1 MTESLVPMSR
11 NHYHDGAAWHQ
22 DTGTAIVMGKS
33 DAHFM
38 GSHICSTIHHRIIV
52 SIRTTPRTWISRTSF
67 YINLHRKFVVL
78 YIFIWGVEWLFSRL
92 GMTNSSFRTASMMR
106 IPKGQQ
112 TCRTCCIQHQLRQM
126 YPRQRLE
133 VNSGDLSNSFQS
145 CQAFR
150 SFLRVSAFLPCTG
163 TCDTRRWHLWPC
175 SQRRTPSRPSRLC

>member
-1 MTESLVPMSR
+1 MVLPGIRTLVLPLSWESQMLTSWVLIFVVLYR
-11 NHYHDGAAWHQ
+11 
-22 DTGTAIVMGKS
+22 
-33 DAHFM
+33 
-38 GSHICSTIHHRIIV
+38 HHKIIV
-52 SIRTTPRTWISRTSF
+52 SMRTTPRTWISRTSF
-67 YINLHRKFVVL
+67 YINLHRKFVVY

-92 GMTNSSFRTASMMR
+92 GMTNSNFRTASMMR

-112 TCRTCCIQHQLRQM
+112 TFRTCCIQHQLKQM
-126 YPRQRLE
+126 YLRQCIE
-133 VNSGDLSNSFQS
+133 VICQISIQS